1 MTDLHPTPALSLIP
15 VACALLYAGTASRF
29 LWYQPN
35 GARHRRVLSCLATAL
50 IAALFCRAVEILLL
64 RSPASL
70 SELVIAALLFAGAWR
85 ARGNLATFTRGNP
98 DV

>member
-1 MTDLHPTPALSLIP
+1 MTDLHPTPTLSLIA
-15 VACALLYAGTASRF
+15 VACALLYAATASRF

-35 GARHRRVLSCLATAL
+35 GARHRRLLSCLASAL

-64 RSPASL
+64 HSPAGL
-70 SELVIAALLFAGAWR
+70 SELVIAALLCVGAWR
-85 ARGNLATFTRGNP
+85 ARGNLATFTRGNS